1 MPLNAGPNYQHRR
14 YPSDFNCP
22 NCDDSGCDLCKPAAK
37 PAARELVP
45 SQDELVAILTRCFHR
60 DASVNDTAAAV
71 RELFSSVPAPAV
83 QDVALEAPPGR
94 PPFKDLDTL
103 FTELAD
109 EHGIQ
114 AELCSLEEYLPDQ
127 GRVPEF
133 WAPRPR
139 YLAFFKSAV
148 QLGER
153 RAMATFSQLGKGI
166 HDGFQRQPFSDAYRR
181 LVPDAVDWQIGLAWR
196 SEAAEAQRNAILLA
210 AIASGADDLG
220 NQVTLTAHQ
229 LKQALAL
236 AWPEGDADPEQGFT
250 VVTIAKLPAAPSSNE
265 DGMPVDRPAGLY
277 LSFDD
282 MPDEGMQQLLEE
294 RDPRAASTDI

>member
-1 MPLNAGPNYQHRR
+1 MTKDTRKAPPRSLAD
-14 YPSDFNCP
+14 SDCP
-22 NCDDSGCDLCKPAAK
+22 NCNDMGCDLCQPAAK
-37 PAARELVP
+37 LAAPAQVP
-45 SQDELVAILTRCFHR
+45 SQADLVAILTRCFHR
-60 DASVNDTAAAV
+60 DASVTDTAAAV
-71 RELFSSVPAPAV
+71 RELFAAVPAPAV
-83 QDVALEAPPGR
+83 QEVPLESPPDR

-103 FTELAD
+103 YIELAD
-109 EHGIQ
+109 EHGLQ
-114 AELCSLEEYLPDQ
+114 AELCILKDYLPEK

-133 WAPRPR
+133 WAPRVR

-153 RAMATFSQLGKGI
+153 RAMDAFSHLGRGV
-166 HDGFQRQPFSDAYRR
+166 HDGCQRAPFAEAYRK
-181 LVPDAVDWQIGLAWR
+181 LVPFAIDWHIDQAWK

-220 NQVTLTAHQ
+220 NQVTLTGHQ